1 MKFSEFDLQV
11 NVPNKKKII
20 IKRIKIPL
28 LGNHNIK
35 NSVTTTAVALTIGIS
50 VSDIKKRPIKF

>member
-1 MKFSEFDLQV
+1 MFQI
-11 NVPNKKKII
+11 KKRFI

-35 NSVTTTAVALTIGIS
+35 NSVAAAVALTIGIS
-50 VSDIKKRPIKF
+50 VSDIKRPIKF